1 MAEFHIWL
9 RYISKQHMGA
19 ENAFLLRIF
28 DQCAAKTRIFLT
40 RHKVNR
46 VNQMEFMPTPRFP
59 PNGASAFVHF
69 FGGGERLCGKCRWHT
84 SDKKNPV
91 SQMFCESER
100 TVR

>member
-9 RYISKQHMGA
+9 QYISKQPTGA

-46 VNQMEFMPTPRFP
+46 
-59 PNGASAFVHF
+59 
-69 FGGGERLCGKCRWHT
+69 GGGADGVHSHPKIWPKWRLCCMIPLR
-84 SDKKNPV
+84 
-91 SQMFCESER
+91 
-100 TVR
+100 

>member
-9 RYISKQHMGA
+9 QYISKQHTGA

-46 VNQMEFMPTPRFP
+46 GGGGQMEFMPTPRFR
-59 PNGASAFVHF
+59 PNGASVGSMQILPF
-69 FGGGERLCGKCRWHT
+69 
-84 SDKKNPV
+84 
-91 SQMFCESER
+91 
-100 TVR
+100 